1 MEPKYLTKTNVQ
13 LNSDILRT
21 KKDKKILRKAPEEW
35 MFAGCSDVLCL
46 QQIFKEKL
54 EFTSEFW
61 LFSLFLKV

>member
-21 KKDKKILRKAPEEW
+21 KKDKKILRKAPEKL

-46 QQIFKEKL
+46 QQIFK
-54 EFTSEFW
+54 
-61 LFSLFLKV
+61 